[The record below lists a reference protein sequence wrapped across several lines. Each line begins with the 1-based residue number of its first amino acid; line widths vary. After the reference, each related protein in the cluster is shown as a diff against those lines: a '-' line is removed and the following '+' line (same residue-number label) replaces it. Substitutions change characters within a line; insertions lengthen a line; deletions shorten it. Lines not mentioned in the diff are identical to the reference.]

1 MFHVELVKQEVL
13 LLLPVATSLYF
24 FSFPSLKVEGFFFFF
39 FKFFFITDLFYSD
52 LLDLNNGSFVFQDH
66 ENPPSS
72 HQAMTHLTDAG
83 SREDSDQAQKRLRT

>member
-24 FSFPSLKVEGFFFFF
+24 FSSPSLKVEGFFFFLIY
-39 FKFFFITDLFYSD
+39 FITDVFYSD